1 MTSDRWDK
9 GNGSLRRCRI
19 GRGRCTSAFGAIG
32 LGALLASGC
41 GTSHTYQPMTV
52 AVRDKLTHEPV
63 ANAFVHARSL
73 HFFVPVELP
82 LLGEGVIL
90 DPFPPASARGVT
102 GDDGTVLLK
111 VIVHH
116 PVQVVVLAAGYD
128 PLLVDLEQHPAIAG
142 ASDWLSTD
150 PGPSTRSDPPRLE
163 IRFAKLPT
171 EQKAVASDQPGQS
184 SSDEKQ
190 DE

>member
-1 MTSDRWDK
+1 M
-9 GNGSLRRCRI
+9 G
-19 GRGRCTSAFGAIG
+19 
-32 LGALLASGC
+32 
-41 GTSHTYQPMTV
+41 
-52 AVRDKLTHEPV
+52 
-63 ANAFVHARSL
+63 SL
-73 HFFVPVELP
+73 HFSIPFQLP

-90 DPFPPASARGVT
+90 DPFPPESARGVT
-102 GDDGTVLLK
+102 GDDGTVQLT

-128 PLLVDLEQHPAIAG
+128 PQVVDLARRPAIAG
-142 ASDWLSTD
+142 TSDWLDAD

-171 EQKAVASDQPGQS
+171 EQEALASDKPGQS
-184 SSDEKQ
+184 SIDGEQ

>member
-1 MTSDRWDK
+1 MRF
-9 GNGSLRRCRI
+9 
-19 GRGRCTSAFGAIG
+19 TSALATIG
-32 LGALLASGC
+32 LAALVASGC
-41 GTSHTYQPMTV
+41 ATSHTYQPMTV

-63 ANAFVHARSL
+63 GNAIVHARSL

-82 LLGEGVIL
+82 LLGDGVIL
-90 DPFPPASARGVT
+90 DPFPPTSARGVT

-116 PVQVVVLAAGYD
+116 PVQVIVLAAGYD
-128 PLLVDLEQHPAIAG
+128 PQVVDLERHPAIAG
-142 ASDWLSTD
+142 ASDWLSAD
-150 PGPSTRSDPPRLE
+150 PGPSTRFDPPRLE

-171 EQKAVASDQPGQS
+171 EQEAVASDKPGQS
-184 SSDEKQ
+184 AADEKQ